1 MIVLV
6 NRITVIDWAHNQDR
20 NGQKRA
26 TKMNNI
32 SHKTGF
38 LFQLSGGSSFG
49 SGTEVF
55 DPGVESWHRTLRGAW
70 LAREKNDGRGKIFRL
85 ISEDQ
90 SEEVPE

>member
-1 MIVLV
+1 
-6 NRITVIDWAHNQDR
+6 
-20 NGQKRA
+20 
-26 TKMNNI
+26 MNNI

-38 LFQLSGGSSFG
+38 LFQFSGGSSFE

-55 DPGVESWHRTLRGAW
+55 HAWKESWHRTLRGAC